1 MSARAKQR
9 GRGRHPCHLARKRCF
24 GGAGGVAGHV
34 CGSRVRGGEFRFS
47 VVVAGSLDRNIEGV
61 ASLLLWCQITLITI
75 IIITIIIMQV
85 MS

>member
-1 MSARAKQR
+1 MSARASQR
-9 GRGRHPCHLARKRCF
+9 GRARHPRHLARKRCF

-47 VVVAGSLDRNIEGV
+47 VVVAGSLEGVLV
-61 ASLLLWCQITLITI
+61 ASLLLWCQITVITI
-75 IIITIIIMQV
+75 IIIVIMQV